1 MRDIS
6 WLTAIMMEED
16 GNMIALEMGFVME
29 FGVGDGIEI
38 LVVVESI
45 KVVLILLKLSEIAS
59 LNTCL
64 T

>member
-1 MRDIS
+1 
-6 WLTAIMMEED
+6 MMEED